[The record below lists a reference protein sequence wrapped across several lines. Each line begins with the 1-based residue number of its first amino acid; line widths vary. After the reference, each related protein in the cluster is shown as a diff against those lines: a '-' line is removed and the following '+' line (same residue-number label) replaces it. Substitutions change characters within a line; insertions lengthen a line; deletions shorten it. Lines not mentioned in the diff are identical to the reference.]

1 MHDETIAIHGGYT
14 PDGTRAVAVP
24 IYQTVAHDFIDAA
37 HAGAVL
43 DLETPGFH
51 YNRLNNPTFDVLE
64 QRICALEGGTAAL
77 VVASGM
83 AAVSYAILTVAS
95 AGSNFVVAPQ
105 LYGAT
110 FTYFAHV
117 LPTLGI
123 EARFAVDD
131 RAESIAPLID
141 ENTRAVFCETIGN
154 PAGNIV
160 DLEAVAAV
168 AHAAGVPLIV
178 DNTVATPLML
188 KPFEHGADVV
198 VHSLT
203 KFVGGHGT
211 TLGGAI
217 VDGGRFPWAD
227 HPDRF
232 PMFNQPEPAFHGV
245 VFARDFP
252 ERPFTVRARS
262 TQLRNS
268 GATLSPFN
276 AFLLLQGLE
285 TMAVRLERH
294 EANARAVADYLAA
307 DSRVAWVSF
316 AGFPDHPYHHL
327 VERYLHGRVPS
338 IITFGVAG
346 GYEAGLAF
354 FDALQLDQAA
364 AQSGGRQDPRHPS
377 GLHHPPPAVRRGA
390 GEGRHPAGDDPPVH
404 RHRAH
409 RRHHRRH
416 RPGLGQAGPHRPAPL
431 DHLVSNC
438 FDFPDSTV
446 VRCEPTSCTPTSD
459 SGPPCRRSTSI
470 SSIRRCWQVA

>member
-51 YNRLNNPTFDVLE
+51 YNRLNNPTLDVLE

-141 ENTRAVFCETIGN
+141 ENTFAVFCETIGN
-154 PAGNIV
+154 PAGNVV
-160 DLEAVAAV
+160 DLEAVAEV
-168 AHAAGVPLIV
+168 AHRAGVPLIV

-188 KPFEHGADVV
+188 KPLHHGADVV

-217 VDGGRFPWAD
+217 VDGGSFPWTEHAA
-227 HPDRF
+227 RF
-232 PMFNQPEPAFHGV
+232 AMFNEPEPAFHNV

-252 ERPFTVRARS
+252 ERPFVVRARS
-262 TQLRNS
+262 IQLRNT
-268 GATLSPFN
+268 GATLSPFS
-276 AFLLLQGLE
+276 AFQLLQGLE
-285 TMAVRLERH
+285 TMALRLDRH
-294 EANARAVADYLAA
+294 ESNARAIADYLAA
-307 DSRVAWVSF
+307 DPRVEWVSF
-316 AGFPDHPYHHL
+316 AGFDDNPYHAL
-327 VERYLHGRVPS
+327 VEKYLKGRVPS

-346 GYEAGLAF
+346 GYDAGLAF
-354 FDALQLDQAA
+354 FDSTNLFKRLLNLGDAKSLVIHPASTTHRQLSEDELIAVGIRPETIRLSIGLEHVDDLIDDIDQA
-364 AQSGGRQDPRHPS
+364 
-377 GLHHPPPAVRRGA
+377 LTKAV
-390 GEGRHPAGDDPPVH
+390 
-404 RHRAH
+404 
-409 RRHHRRH
+409 
-416 RPGLGQAGPHRPAPL
+416 
-431 DHLVSNC
+431 S
-438 FDFPDSTV
+438 
-446 VRCEPTSCTPTSD
+446 
-459 SGPPCRRSTSI
+459 
-470 SSIRRCWQVA
+470 